1 MITEIITAFG
11 HKKPYVVGLFSVFNA
26 EIVMY
31 AWESWTGN
39 QTKCIHIYVYLRGCT
54 IYMVISPK
62 INLSF

>member
-31 AWESWTGN
+31 AWES
-39 QTKCIHIYVYLRGCT
+39 
-54 IYMVISPK
+54 
-62 INLSF
+62 